1 MANLPKNLP
10 GASSIGLG
18 AEALAAASSSVQS
31 DNNGGN
37 NSPEIPKQNLPTPA
51 TPAEPE
57 FVTFRFPITP
67 CSYHFKGEQEK
78 RLCPDGT
85 IRTNVPK
92 EIEELRA
99 KVKRGLLME
108 VKQGDKPVGPYQGK
122 VTPVQT
128 LLIDNE

>member
-10 GASSIGLG
+10 GASSIGHG

-31 DNNGGN
+31 DNTGGN
-37 NSPEIPKQNLPTPA
+37 NPPEISEQNPHA
-51 TPAEPE
+51 TTAEPE

-67 CSYHFKGEQEK
+67 CSYLFKGEQEK

-99 KVKRGLLME
+99 KAKRGLLME
-108 VKQGDKPVGPYQGK
+108 IKQGDKPAGPYQGQ
-122 VTPVQT
+122 VAPVQT
-128 LLIDNE
+128 LLLDSE